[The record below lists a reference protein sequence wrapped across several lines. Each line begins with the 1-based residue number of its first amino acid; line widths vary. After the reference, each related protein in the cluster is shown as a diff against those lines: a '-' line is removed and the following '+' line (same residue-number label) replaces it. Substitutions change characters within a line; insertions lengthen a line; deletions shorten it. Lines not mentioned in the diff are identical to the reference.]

1 VKRFLTWVIGVPAAI
16 LLIGFAVANRSWV
29 TISFDPFDRDD
40 PAISLTLP
48 LWAVLATGIFIGI
61 VAGWVNAWINQRRW
75 RRHAKALRLENDRLA
90 SENTR
95 LTTEKEREAA
105 QHLPPDTGL
114 LGSL

>member
-1 VKRFLTWVIGVPAAI
+1 MKRFLTWVIGVPAAI

-40 PAISLTLP
+40 PAISLTMP
-48 LWAVLATGIFIGI
+48 LWGVLATGIFIGI

-75 RRHAKALRLENDRLA
+75 RRHAKSLRQENDRLA
-90 SENTR
+90 SENMR
-95 LTTEKEREAA
+95 LAAEKERETA

>member
-1 VKRFLTWVIGVPAAI
+1 MKRFLTWVIGVPAAI

-48 LWAVLATGIFIGI
+48 LWGVLATGIFIGI

-75 RRHAKALRLENDRLA
+75 RRHAKALRQENDRLA

-95 LTTEKEREAA
+95 LTAEKEREAA